1 MTVSTTSTICIKYY
15 FNSHPHEEDDIG
27 SCPICIATRIFQLT
41 SSRRGWPVSLILHHA
56 HTIFQL
62 TSSRRGWHWP
72 DTNTFRTGISTHIL
86 TKRMTWRYKRASD
99 HRSISTHILTKRMTI
114 QTDSSMPSWINFNSH
129 PHEEDD
135 LVYPVQFH
143 FNNISTHIL
152 TKRMTFTRQMLS
164 NTVKF
169 QLTSSRRGWRVITAS
184 KMWKQYFNSHP
195 HEEDDG
201 TMSLLAQLRDI
212 STHILTKR
220 MTSFR
225 QPTSH
230 N

>member
-1 MTVSTTSTICIKYY
+1 MTLCRYY
-15 FNSHPHEEDDIG
+15 LLSNSI
-27 SCPICIATRIFQLT
+27 
-41 SSRRGWPVSLILHHA
+41 
-56 HTIFQL
+56 
-62 TSSRRGWHWP
+62 
-72 DTNTFRTGISTHIL
+72 
-86 TKRMTWRYKRASD
+86 
-99 HRSISTHILTKRMTI
+99 ISTHILTKRMTI

-201 TMSLLAQLRDI
+201 FPQCAFQSDTFI

-220 MTSFR
+220 MTVSIPQLYIIYSISTHILTKRMTNGDALIISTIVYFN
-225 QPTSH
+225 SH
-230 N
+230 PHEEDDVYRNPFLCNKIYFNSHPHEEDDKTLTGYTKRT